1 MGLTLTDAMR
11 LLGVTHPLFEDHIV
25 AAYRAAVRDAH
36 PDTRTQQ
43 GAQDDGPTI
52 AELQAARDLVLARLN
67 QGQEITCKL
76 CGGSGRVQAGFGA
89 ACAAC
94 NGTGQQ
100 R

>member
-1 MGLTLTDAMR
+1 MNLPDAMR
-11 LLGVTHPLFEDHIV
+11 LLGVAHPLFEDHIV

-36 PDTRTQQ
+36 PDTRARQ
-43 GAQDDGPTI
+43 GMQDDGPTI
-52 AELQAARDLVLARLN
+52 TDLQAARDLLLTHLN

-76 CGGSGRVQAGFGA
+76 CGGSGRVQSGFGA

>member
-1 MGLTLTDAMR
+1 MNLAQALK
-11 LLGVTHPLFEDHIV
+11 LLGGGPFDDEDAV
-25 AAYRAAVRDAH
+25 RAAFRSAVRTAH
-36 PDTRTQQ
+36 PDTRQ
-43 GAQDDGPTI
+43 GAGAGQPTMD
-52 AELQAARDLVLARLN
+52 ELKAARDLVLARLN

-76 CGGSGRVQAGFGA
+76 CGGSGRVQSGFGA